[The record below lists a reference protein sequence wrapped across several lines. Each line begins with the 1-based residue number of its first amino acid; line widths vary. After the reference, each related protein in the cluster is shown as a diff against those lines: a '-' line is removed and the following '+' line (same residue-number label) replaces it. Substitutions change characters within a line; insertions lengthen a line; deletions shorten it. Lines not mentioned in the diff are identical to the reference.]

1 MSESTKSGINIGLKI
16 MAVLLGILF
25 TILSSLIF
33 ARLSDINNKLDDY
46 TNFKV
51 FQAGVNAEYKYKIE
65 SLEKQVNENKADL
78 KKK

>member
-65 SLEKQVNENKADL
+65 SLERQVNENKADL
-78 KKK
+78 KNK